1 MDNVAS
7 TITNVMVLGHRMIEL
22 KMGDNIMVLKKG
34 RADSLGNQTIALPPI
49 PGDKRGVT
57 LMLHETTMMGET
69 DATNAILGIGV
80 SKLYYITYT
89 HSHTRTNA
97 RTRAR
102 AYAQAALNCK
112 RIVCL

>member
-7 TITNVMVLGHRMIEL
+7 TITNVMVPGHRMIEL

-69 DATNAILGIGV
+69 DATKTILGIGV
-80 SKLYYITYT
+80 SNVYYITYT
-89 HSHTRTNA
+89 HAHA
-97 RTRAR
+97 RTRAH
-102 AYAQAALNCK
+102 AHAQAALNCK
-112 RIVCL
+112 RRVRL